1 MDITVTK
8 TGDDAY
14 TVSIGGNDLVIDGN
28 DLKRLLREGAK
39 HLAAGAAEEA
49 SLEEKTAR
57 FVRRIKAADD
67 IRIQKLL
74 GIADHG
80 DVLVLLKAAEGDKEM
95 LNKLYGNMSKRSRK
109 MCEEDLDFSFKDS
122 VPDAEVETAIQRL
135 SEAANELEKQ
145 GT

>member
-8 TGDDAY
+8 TGEDAY
-14 TVSIGGNDLVIDGN
+14 TVSIGDTEVVLDGN

-39 HLAAGAAEEA
+39 YLAPAPADEA

-67 IRIQKLL
+67 IGIQKLL

-80 DVLVLLKAAEGDKEM
+80 DVLVLLKTAEGDEE
-95 LNKLYGNMSKRSRK
+95 LLGKLHGNMSARSRM
-109 MCEEDLDFSFKDS
+109 MCEEDLAFKFKDN
-122 VPDAEVETAIQRL
+122 VPDADLETAIGRL

>member
-14 TVSIGGNDLVIDGN
+14 TVTIGDTDLVLDEN

-39 HLAAGAAEEA
+39 HLAPAPKEEP

-80 DVLVLLKAAEGDKEM
+80 DVLVLLKTAEGDKE
-95 LNKLYGNMSKRSRK
+95 LLGKLHGNMSERSRK
-109 MCEEDLDFSFKDS
+109 MCEEDLDFKFKDS
-122 VPDAEVETAIQRL
+122 VPDADVETSIQRL

-145 GT
+145 GS

>member
-39 HLAAGAAEEA
+39 HLAAGAMEEA

-135 SEAANELEKQ
+135 SEAANKLEKQ
-145 GT
+145 RT